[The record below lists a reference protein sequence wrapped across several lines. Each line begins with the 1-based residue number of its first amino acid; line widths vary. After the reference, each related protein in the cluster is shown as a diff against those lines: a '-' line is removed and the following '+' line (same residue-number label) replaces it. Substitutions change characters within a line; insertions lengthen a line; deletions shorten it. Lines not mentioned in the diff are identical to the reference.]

1 LSSKIFFYTKMV
13 EPTFLVGLAAVFLA
27 ILVFILKS
35 SLSGASTKEQLK
47 KDKKQKPVKE
57 RKPKGPKKNALRK
70 EKRPNEVREWSG
82 VDSAAKDAQ
91 EMLEFLKGKDPAEL
105 AKQQKSLEKQ
115 QINNRKKQ
123 QPKKSAKKEEVAQ
136 SSEDSSNETTLTEG
150 GFSVISKKGNEK
162 KKNQNKDDSEKKKD
176 SYSKKP
182 KPFFKPAPG
191 EEGEQKTG
199 EKKPRRERQER
210 QERRP
215 HSGDENVEGG
225 EKKKRVEGEQ
235 ENKERKPRR
244 ERPEGEVVGEGE
256 DKPRRERQERPVR
269 KPLPTVAPIVKYEQA
284 DLNDILNSITQD
296 FKPKPKALRIST
308 VFSKIPRNIVLTIL
322 SKLEARDLVALSEV
336 NHYFSS
342 VVRKDS
348 LWKELLF
355 RDFGIRDFGKYR
367 NFRAAYRAEVK
378 KRRTAKKKEV
388 KEIVPQDEPKD
399 SKAKKDNK
407 KAEAPKEVEQAT
419 AETKEE
425 Q

>member
-1 LSSKIFFYTKMV
+1 MV
-13 EPTFLVGLAAVFLA
+13 EPEFLIGLGAVFLA
-27 ILVFILKS
+27 ILVLILRS
-35 SLSGASTKEQLK
+35 SLSGASSKEQFK
-47 KDKKQKPVKE
+47 KEKKQKPLKE
-57 RKPKGPKKNALRK
+57 RKTKGPKKNALKK

-82 VDSAAKDAQ
+82 IDTAAKDAQ

-105 AKQQKSLEKQ
+105 AKHQKSLEKQ
-115 QINNRKKQ
+115 QINNNKQKKQQQQQ
-123 QPKKSAKKEEVAQ
+123 QPKKGGNKHEEVVQ

-150 GFSVISKKGNEK
+150 GFSVISKKVNDK
-162 KKNQNKDDSEKKKD
+162 KKNQNKEDSEKKKD
-176 SYSKKP
+176 SHSKKP

-191 EEGEQKTG
+191 EEGEQKN

-210 QERRP
+210 RP
-215 HSGDENVEGG
+215 QSGEENVEGG

-235 ENKERKPRR
+235 ENRERKPRR

-256 DKPRRERQERPVR
+256 ERPRRERQERPVR

-296 FKPKPKALRIST
+296 FKPKPKAHRIST
-308 VFSKIPRNIVLTIL
+308 VFSKIPRNIVITIL

-342 VVRKDS
+342 VARKDS
-348 LWKELLF
+348 LWKELLL

-367 NFRAAYRAEVK
+367 NFRAAYRGEVK
-378 KRRTAKKKEV
+378 KRRAKEKKEV
-388 KEIVPQDEPKD
+388 KEILPQDEPKD

-407 KAEAPKEVEQAT
+407 KVVETAAKEVEQARE
-419 AETKEE
+419 AETTEE